1 MWAVI
6 RNSHL
11 FLKDFEDVESA
22 PRHSKCNACTEII
35 GPELLVLKTGRQ
47 THLKSQKHRDSVKE
61 LVRVWEQQAADAAR
75 RLLPIVAAQLQ
86 LPTQFGA
93 GASNTEN
100 SMDVD
105 RLPNH
110 PLDDF
115 VFEDGCFWDPQGQ
128 EVLFSARDP
137 DVENQ
142 GSLRLRAQLEH
153 NLASLE
159 SGAHP
164 LLGFGSPSLED
175 SDSEDTDHDDP
186 TISDMVAELQMLGL
200 LICVSF
206 HPC

>member
-1 MWAVI
+1 
-6 RNSHL
+6 
-11 FLKDFEDVESA
+11 
-22 PRHSKCNACTEII
+22 
-35 GPELLVLKTGRQ
+35 
-47 THLKSQKHRDSVKE
+47 
-61 LVRVWEQQAADAAR
+61 
-75 RLLPIVAAQLQ
+75 
-86 LPTQFGA
+86 
-93 GASNTEN
+93 
-100 SMDVD
+100 
-105 RLPNH
+105 
-110 PLDDF
+110 LDDF

-128 EVLFSARDP
+128 EVLFSAGDP

-153 NLASLE
+153 NLAFLE